1 MTGIMASLSHPDS
14 RRKYSWWWDSH
25 ISPKNSKWLQ
35 ENLTDM
41 DAKVKQ
47 MIKLIEEDADSFAR
61 RAEMYYKKR
70 PELMKL
76 VEEFYR
82 AYRALAERYD
92 HATGALRQAQRTM
105 AEAFPNQV
113 PFLTDDSPAGSSA
126 EAEPHTPEMPPAVRA
141 FFEPDELQK
150 DALGLSS
157 SHFHAVK
164 RNGAFT
170 EEPDSVSS
178 KKGLKQL
185 NDLFGSGDAP
195 NIAKFAEGRARKGL
209 NFHDADE
216 KERNVQNTDSHT
228 ATEIL
233 ALKESLARLEAEKE
247 AGRVQHQQSLER
259 LSNLEAEV
267 SRAQEDSKGLNERAG
282 KAENE
287 VQTLKEA
294 LTKLEAERETSL
306 LQYQQCLERISDLE
320 RTISHSQEDAG
331 KLNERASKS
340 EVEAAALKQDLA
352 RVESEKEG
360 ALLQY
365 KQCLEKISDLE
376 SKLVQAEEDARRIN
390 ERAEKAEREVET
402 LKQAVA
408 SLTEEKEAAARQY
421 QQCLETIAS
430 LELKISC
437 AEEEAQRLNG
447 EIDNG
452 VAKLKGAEEQ
462 CLLLERTN
470 HSLQFELESLAQ
482 KLGAQ
487 CEELTEK
494 QKELGRLWTS
504 IQEERLRFME
514 AETTFQSL
522 QHLHSQSQEELRSLA
537 TELQSKGQILK
548 DMETHNQGLQD
559 EVHKV
564 KEENRGLNE
573 FNLSSAV
580 SIKNMQDEILSLRE
594 TITKLEMEVELRVD
608 QRNALQQEI
617 YCLKEELNDL
627 NKNYRAML
635 DQVEGVGLKP
645 ECFGL
650 SVKELQEEN
659 SNLKEICQRGKSE
672 NVALLEKLEIM
683 EKLLEKNA
691 LLENSLSDL
700 SAELEGLRE
709 KVKALEE
716 SYQSLLGEKSILV
729 AENATLTSHLQTKT
743 NHLEKLSEKNMLME
757 NSLSDANAELEGL
770 RTRSKGLEDS
780 CQLLD
785 NEKSGLISERETLI
799 SQLEATQQRLE
810 DLERRYTE
818 LEEKYFGLEKE
829 KESTLC
835 KVEELQVSL
844 EAEKLEQA
852 NFAQLS
858 ETRLAGMKSEIH
870 LLQVEGRCRKE
881 EFEEE
886 QNKVVNSQIE
896 IFIFQKC
903 VQELAAKNFSLLT
916 ECQKLSEVSKL
927 SEKLISELEHEN
939 LEQQVQVN
947 SLFDQVKMLRTGMY
961 HVSRALD
968 IDAEHRAEDK
978 IDQDQTVLNDIIC
991 QLENTKSSLC
1001 KTQDEN
1007 QQSIVQKLVLV
1018 TVLEQLGLEA
1028 TQLATER
1035 NTLDEECRIR
1045 SEQFSSLQS
1054 ETHQLLEVNE
1064 KLRLKVREGDH
1075 KEEVLTAEIGIL
1087 QGKLLELQEAHGNL
1101 QKENSLMLEE
1111 KGSLSKKFLSLEEEK
1126 RILEEENWVVFGETI
1141 SLSNL
1146 SLIFKDFITEKSVQL
1161 KELGQNL
1168 EELHNVNYA
1177 LEEKVRTMEGKL
1189 GMVEMENFHL
1199 KDSLEKSENELNTV
1213 RSFAD
1218 QLNHEIENGRD
1229 ILSRKKTE
1237 LLEAGQKLSA
1247 LQDEKAELHKTV
1259 EVVKSECDEVKVIRE
1274 DQEKQILKLSEENDH
1289 QKKENGCLREVNR
1302 GLEAK
1307 LWKLCEEI
1315 EEAKVR
1321 EETLNHDLQRGR
1333 DEVELWETQAAA
1345 FFSELQI
1352 SNVREAFFEEKVH
1365 ELIKA
1370 CEGLENRSHLKNMEI
1385 ELWETQAA
1393 TFFGELQIST
1403 VHEALF
1409 KEKVHE
1415 LIEAC
1420 KSLENISNSRSREIE
1435 LLKER
1440 VNKLE
1445 GENGGLKTQLAAY
1458 TPTIICLRD
1467 SVAALENR
1475 TLSHTNLHQADTKDE
1490 KDAKLVGHLHVER
1503 SQDCSEN
1510 QIAMVPEGNS
1520 DLQDLQTRIKAIEK
1534 GLIEMERLALE
1545 EHLDTN
1551 AKLEAAMKQIEEL
1564 KSQRSFRRENIQT
1577 SRHLNPQQEEEEL
1590 GDGTCDDRKLH
1601 TKDIMLDQISEC
1613 SSYGISR
1620 RETAEVD
1627 DQMLELWETT
1637 DPNGSIALTVAK
1649 AHKGATAPVG
1659 YHQVVAEGHKSEHPS
1674 SEIMVEKELGVDKL
1688 EISKRFVEPG
1698 QEGNKRK
1705 TLERLASD
1713 AQKLTNLQITV
1724 QDLKK
1729 KVQFTEDSRNV
1740 KGIEYDT
1747 VKGQLEEVEGAILK
1761 LCDSN
1766 SKLTKNIEDNSLSD
1780 GKPAMELEESRSVR
1794 RGRISEQARKGSE
1807 KIGRL
1812 QLEVQRIQFLLLKL
1826 DDEKESKAKTR
1837 ISEPKRRVLLRDYLY
1852 GGRRTTHKRKKA
1864 HFCSCVQSPTTGD

>member
-1 MTGIMASLSHPDS
+1 MASLSHPDS

-216 KERNVQNTDSHT
+216 KERNVQNTD
-228 ATEIL
+228 
-233 ALKESLARLEAEKE
+233 K
-247 AGRVQHQQSLER
+247 
-259 LSNLEAEV
+259 V

-376 SKLVQAEEDARRIN
+376 SKL
-390 ERAEKAEREVET
+390 
-402 LKQAVA
+402 
-408 SLTEEKEAAARQY
+408 
-421 QQCLETIAS
+421 
-430 LELKISC
+430 
-437 AEEEAQRLNG
+437 
-447 EIDNG
+447 
-452 VAKLKGAEEQ
+452 
-462 CLLLERTN
+462 RTN

-573 FNLSSAV
+573 FNLSSA
-580 SIKNMQDEILSLRE
+580 
-594 TITKLEMEVELRVD
+594 
-608 QRNALQQEI
+608 
-617 YCLKEELNDL
+617 
-627 NKNYRAML
+627 
-635 DQVEGVGLKP
+635 
-645 ECFGL
+645 
-650 SVKELQEEN
+650 
-659 SNLKEICQRGKSE
+659 
-672 NVALLEKLEIM
+672 
-683 EKLLEKNA
+683 KLLEKNA

-716 SYQSLLGEKSILV
+716 SYQSLLGEKSIL
-729 AENATLTSHLQTKT
+729 
-743 NHLEKLSEKNMLME
+743 
-757 NSLSDANAELEGL
+757 
-770 RTRSKGLEDS
+770 
-780 CQLLD
+780 
-785 NEKSGLISERETLI
+785 
-799 SQLEATQQRLE
+799 
-810 DLERRYTE
+810 
-818 LEEKYFGLEKE
+818 
-829 KESTLC
+829 
-835 KVEELQVSL
+835 
-844 EAEKLEQA
+844 
-852 NFAQLS
+852 
-858 ETRLAGMKSEIH
+858 IH
-870 LLQVEGRCRKE
+870 
-881 EFEEE
+881 
-886 QNKVVNSQIE
+886 VN
-896 IFIFQKC
+896 
-903 VQELAAKNFSLLT
+903 
-916 ECQKLSEVSKL
+916 
-927 SEKLISELEHEN
+927 
-939 LEQQVQVN
+939 
-947 SLFDQVKMLRTGMY
+947 
-961 HVSRALD
+961 
-968 IDAEHRAEDK
+968 
-978 IDQDQTVLNDIIC
+978 
-991 QLENTKSSLC
+991 
-1001 KTQDEN
+1001 EN

-1054 ETHQLLEVNE
+1054 ETHQLLE
-1064 KLRLKVREGDH
+1064 
-1075 KEEVLTAEIGIL
+1075 
-1087 QGKLLELQEAHGNL
+1087 
-1101 QKENSLMLEE
+1101 
-1111 KGSLSKKFLSLEEEK
+1111 
-1126 RILEEENWVVFGETI
+1126 
-1141 SLSNL
+1141 
-1146 SLIFKDFITEKSVQL
+1146 
-1161 KELGQNL
+1161 
-1168 EELHNVNYA
+1168 
-1177 LEEKVRTMEGKL
+1177 
-1189 GMVEMENFHL
+1189 
-1199 KDSLEKSENELNTV
+1199 SENELNTV

-1229 ILSRKKTE
+1229 ILSRKETE

-1289 QKKENGCLREVNR
+1289 QKKQNGCL
-1302 GLEAK
+1302 L
-1307 LWKLCEEI
+1307 
-1315 EEAKVR
+1315 
-1321 EETLNHDLQRGR
+1321 
-1333 DEVELWETQAAA
+1333 
-1345 FFSELQI
+1345 
-1352 SNVREAFFEEKVH
+1352 
-1365 ELIKA
+1365 
-1370 CEGLENRSHLKNMEI
+1370 
-1385 ELWETQAA
+1385 
-1393 TFFGELQIST
+1393 
-1403 VHEALF
+1403 
-1409 KEKVHE
+1409 
-1415 LIEAC
+1415 
-1420 KSLENISNSRSREIE
+1420 
-1435 LLKER
+1435 
-1440 VNKLE
+1440 NKLE

-1475 TLSHTNLHQADTKDE
+1475 TLSHTNLHQADTKDK

-1637 DPNGSIALTVAK
+1637 DLNGK
-1649 AHKGATAPVG
+1649 
-1659 YHQVVAEGHKSEHPS
+1659 
-1674 SEIMVEKELGVDKL
+1674 IMVEKELGVDKL

>member
-1 MTGIMASLSHPDS
+1 MASLSHPDS

-126 EAEPHTPEMPPAVRA
+126 EAEPHTPEMPPPVRA

-157 SHFHAVK
+157 SHFHPVK

-216 KERNVQNTDSHT
+216 KERNVQNTDSHNLKPRVLPESEQVGKT

-320 RTISHSQEDAG
+320 RTISHAQEDAG

-340 EVEAAALKQDLA
+340 ETEAAALKQDLA
-352 RVESEKEG
+352 RVESEK
-360 ALLQY
+360 
-365 KQCLEKISDLE
+365 KKISDLE

-514 AETTFQSL
+514 AETAFQTL

-537 TELQSKGQILK
+537 TELQSRGQILK
-548 DMETHNQGLQD
+548 DTETHNQ
-559 EVHKV
+559 
-564 KEENRGLNE
+564 ENRGLNE
-573 FNLSSAV
+573 LNLSSAV

-594 TITKLEMEVELRVD
+594 TIMKLEMEVELRVD

-635 DQVEGVGLKP
+635 DQVEGVGLNP

-743 NHLEKLSEKNMLME
+743 NHLEKFSEKNMLME

-785 NEKSGLISERETLI
+785 NDKSGLISEKETLI

-870 LLQVEGRCRKE
+870 LLQVEGQCRKE

-896 IFIFQKC
+896 IFILQKC

-991 QLENTKSSLC
+991 QLENTKRCLC

-1007 QQSIVQKLVLV
+1007 RQSIVQKLVLV

-1045 SEQFSSLQS
+1045 SVQFSSLQS
-1054 ETHQLLEVNE
+1054 ETHQLLEVNK
-1064 KLRLKVREGDH
+1064 KLGLKVREGDH
-1075 KEEVLTAEIGIL
+1075 REEVLTDEIEIL
-1087 QGKLLELQEAHGNL
+1087 QGKLLELQKAHGNL

-1141 SLSNL
+1141 TLSNL

-1177 LEEKVRTMEGKL
+1177 LEEQVRTMEGKL

-1229 ILSRKKTE
+1229 ILSRKEME

-1289 QKKENGCLREVNR
+1289 QKKENGCLHEVNR

-1352 SNVREAFFEEKVH
+1352 STVREAFFEEKVH

-1370 CEGLENRSHLKNMEI
+1370 CEGLENR
-1385 ELWETQAA
+1385 TA

-1458 TPTIICLRD
+1458 TPTIISLRD

-1490 KDAKLVGHLHVER
+1490 KDAKSVGHLHVES

-1534 GLIEMERLALE
+1534 GLIDMERLALE

-1724 QDLKK
+1724 QDLKR

-1747 VKGQLEEVEGAILK
+1747 VKGQLEEVEEAILK

-1826 DDEKESKAKTR
+1826 DDEKEGKAKTR

>member
-1 MTGIMASLSHPDS
+1 
-14 RRKYSWWWDSH
+14 
-25 ISPKNSKWLQ
+25 
-35 ENLTDM
+35 
-41 DAKVKQ
+41 
-47 MIKLIEEDADSFAR
+47 
-61 RAEMYYKKR
+61 
-70 PELMKL
+70 
-76 VEEFYR
+76 
-82 AYRALAERYD
+82 
-92 HATGALRQAQRTM
+92 
-105 AEAFPNQV
+105 
-113 PFLTDDSPAGSSA
+113 
-126 EAEPHTPEMPPAVRA
+126 
-141 FFEPDELQK
+141 
-150 DALGLSS
+150 
-157 SHFHAVK
+157 
-164 RNGAFT
+164 
-170 EEPDSVSS
+170 
-178 KKGLKQL
+178 
-185 NDLFGSGDAP
+185 
-195 NIAKFAEGRARKGL
+195 
-209 NFHDADE
+209 
-216 KERNVQNTDSHT
+216 
-228 ATEIL
+228 
-233 ALKESLARLEAEKE
+233 
-247 AGRVQHQQSLER
+247 
-259 LSNLEAEV
+259 
-267 SRAQEDSKGLNERAG
+267 
-282 KAENE
+282 
-287 VQTLKEA
+287 
-294 LTKLEAERETSL
+294 
-306 LQYQQCLERISDLE
+306 
-320 RTISHSQEDAG
+320 
-331 KLNERASKS
+331 
-340 EVEAAALKQDLA
+340 
-352 RVESEKEG
+352 
-360 ALLQY
+360 
-365 KQCLEKISDLE
+365 
-376 SKLVQAEEDARRIN
+376 
-390 ERAEKAEREVET
+390 
-402 LKQAVA
+402 
-408 SLTEEKEAAARQY
+408 
-421 QQCLETIAS
+421 
-430 LELKISC
+430 
-437 AEEEAQRLNG
+437 
-447 EIDNG
+447 
-452 VAKLKGAEEQ
+452 
-462 CLLLERTN
+462 
-470 HSLQFELESLAQ
+470 
-482 KLGAQ
+482 
-487 CEELTEK
+487 
-494 QKELGRLWTS
+494 
-504 IQEERLRFME
+504 
-514 AETTFQSL
+514 
-522 QHLHSQSQEELRSLA
+522 
-537 TELQSKGQILK
+537 
-548 DMETHNQGLQD
+548 
-559 EVHKV
+559 
-564 KEENRGLNE
+564 
-573 FNLSSAV
+573 
-580 SIKNMQDEILSLRE
+580 
-594 TITKLEMEVELRVD
+594 
-608 QRNALQQEI
+608 
-617 YCLKEELNDL
+617 
-627 NKNYRAML
+627 
-635 DQVEGVGLKP
+635 
-645 ECFGL
+645 
-650 SVKELQEEN
+650 
-659 SNLKEICQRGKSE
+659 
-672 NVALLEKLEIM
+672 
-683 EKLLEKNA
+683 
-691 LLENSLSDL
+691 
-700 SAELEGLRE
+700 
-709 KVKALEE
+709 
-716 SYQSLLGEKSILV
+716 
-729 AENATLTSHLQTKT
+729 
-743 NHLEKLSEKNMLME
+743 
-757 NSLSDANAELEGL
+757 
-770 RTRSKGLEDS
+770 
-780 CQLLD
+780 
-785 NEKSGLISERETLI
+785 
-799 SQLEATQQRLE
+799 
-810 DLERRYTE
+810 
-818 LEEKYFGLEKE
+818 
-829 KESTLC
+829 
-835 KVEELQVSL
+835 
-844 EAEKLEQA
+844 
-852 NFAQLS
+852 
-858 ETRLAGMKSEIH
+858 
-870 LLQVEGRCRKE
+870 
-881 EFEEE
+881 
-886 QNKVVNSQIE
+886 
-896 IFIFQKC
+896 
-903 VQELAAKNFSLLT
+903 
-916 ECQKLSEVSKL
+916 
-927 SEKLISELEHEN
+927 
-939 LEQQVQVN
+939 
-947 SLFDQVKMLRTGMY
+947 MLRTGMY

-991 QLENTKSSLC
+991 QLENTKSSVC

-1007 QQSIVQKLVLV
+1007 LQSIVQKLVLV

-1229 ILSRKKTE
+1229 ILSRKETE

-1247 LQDEKAELHKTV
+1247 LRDEKAELHKTV

-1352 SNVREAFFEEKVH
+1352 SNVREAF
-1365 ELIKA
+1365 
-1370 CEGLENRSHLKNMEI
+1370 LKRRCMS
-1385 ELWETQAA
+1385 LSKH
-1393 TFFGELQIST
+1393 IST

-1409 KEKVHE
+1409 K
-1415 LIEAC
+1415 
-1420 KSLENISNSRSREIE
+1420 
-1435 LLKER
+1435 
-1440 VNKLE
+1440 
-1445 GENGGLKTQLAAY
+1445 
-1458 TPTIICLRD
+1458 
-1467 SVAALENR
+1467 
-1475 TLSHTNLHQADTKDE
+1475 E